1 MSNKLLHD
9 QVIACAAESMAHSY
23 ADFCRYAEPSRAGVH
38 HFVRDVAFEAW
49 KLIEAW
55 GRQQEIDYEYDAY
68 KEHEREAH
76 GVPRD
81 KLDEIL
87 RQSG

>member
-1 MSNKLLHD
+1 MSNKLPHD
-9 QVIACAAESMAHSY
+9 QVIACAAESLAHSY
-23 ADFCRYAEPSRAGVH
+23 AELCLYTEPSKAGMN
-38 HFVRDVAFEAW
+38 HFVRDVGSQAW